1 MFEKLV
7 TFIKKDVTGENES
20 NRVSYI
26 VRINGF
32 IMSLYFFVWMIGFGI
47 SLNVLGFSVCALC
60 FAINLLASYFT
71 YQNRNSLA
79 LSLYAGGIILWMV
92 LFVIRWGWDG
102 GVQHYLFVMLLLVFV
117 GTYAS
122 ARIKI
127 AECVA
132 LYIIRLFLFMW
143 HLYHEALEP
152 LSKETS
158 IVIQNV
164 NMIAIYISMIVI
176 LFIFTNDKMATEAKL
191 ASYNRELKF
200 KSQSDTLT
208 RLPNRSAVMETLTDA
223 LMSGKP
229 TNGICVAI
237 GDIDFFKKVNDT
249 YGHEAGDEVLK
260 TLAKKFDLFMQGKGM
275 AARWGG
281 EEFLFVFLNDN
292 LDDAALHLENLLTQV
307 REVVIPY
314 NSKVLKVTMT
324 IGVSDINAFMYKDTD
339 NEDIENRIYEAI
351 SAADKKLYIGKQNGR
366 NTLIV

>member
-1 MFEKLV
+1 MYEKLI

-32 IMSLYFFVWMIGFGI
+32 IMSLYFFIWMLGFGI
-47 SLNVLGFSVCALC
+47 NNSVLGFSACALC
-60 FAINLLASYFT
+60 FAINVLASYFT
-71 YQNRNSLA
+71 YQNKNATA
-79 LSLYAGGIILWMV
+79 LTIYAGGIIMWMV

-122 ARIKI
+122 TRIKLV
-127 AECVA
+127 ECVV
-132 LYIIRLFLFMW
+132 LYGIRLFLFMW
-143 HLYHEALEP
+143 HLNHEAIEP
-152 LSKETS
+152 LSKEVS
-158 IVIQNV
+158 IVIQNI

-176 LFIFTNDKMATEAKL
+176 LFIFTNDKMVTEAKL

-208 RLPNRSAVMETLTDA
+208 GLPNRSAVMETLTDT
-223 LMSGKP
+223 LLSGKS
-229 TNGICVAI
+229 TNGVCVAI

-260 TLAKKFDLFMQGKGM
+260 TLAKRFNIFMQNKGI

-281 EEFLFVFLNDN
+281 EEFLFVFLDDN

-307 REVVIPY
+307 RGIVIPY
-314 NSKVLKVTMT
+314 NNQLLKVTMT
-324 IGVSDINAFMYKDTD
+324 IGVSDINAFVYKDTD
-339 NEDIENRIYEAI
+339 SEDIENRIYEAI